1 MELWQ
6 LREFI
11 TLAERLNFS
20 EAARHL
26 YIAQPVLSR
35 HIAELEQELGVQL
48 FIRNRHSV
56 QLTTIGELLLEES
69 YALLAHY
76 DETLQKLHMAASGLE
91 GCVKIGFLDAAVKAF
106 LAPFAV
112 QFTKTNP
119 KIQLQL
125 FSFEFVS
132 TLTDALRRNEI
143 DVGFTITL
151 GLPYTTELSYKT
163 IYSDVFSVVMH
174 HDHPLAGQSVIDA
187 ADLAKESFIQISR
200 DQNPEGY
207 HRALA
212 ICKARGFTPNIVR
225 ETPRMDAVLLMVEM
239 GLGISIMPRH
249 FKVYASP
256 SVRFVDLKGEDCNF
270 DVVLAWKANNSN
282 PAIMPLLKEY
292 EAVSKTLF
300 ENLVSANKDTSNR
313 FISDVTDIHSI

>member
-1 MELWQ
+1 MDFWQ

-56 QLTTIGELLLEES
+56 QLTTIGELLLTES
-69 YALLAHY
+69 YALLARY
-76 DETLQKLHMAASGLE
+76 DETIQKIHMAASGLE
-91 GCVKIGFLDAAVKAF
+91 GSVKIGFLDAAVKVF

-112 QFTKTNP
+112 QFSKTNP

-125 FSFEFVS
+125 FSYEFVS

-143 DVGFTITL
+143 DVGFTITI
-151 GLPYTTELSYKT
+151 GSSHSSELSYKT
-163 IYSDVFSVVMH
+163 IYNDVFSAVMH
-174 HDHPLAGQSVIDA
+174 KDHPLATEDVIDVA
-187 ADLAKESFIQISR
+187 ELANEPFIQVSR
-200 DQNPEGY
+200 DQNPEGF
-207 HRALA
+207 HRTLA
-212 ICKARGFTPNIVR
+212 ICKARGFSPNIVR
-225 ETPRMDAVLLMVEM
+225 ETPRMDAALLMVEM

-249 FKVYASP
+249 TKVYASP
-256 SVRFVDLKGEDCNF
+256 SVRYIDLKGDDCNF
-270 DVVLAWKANNSN
+270 DVVLAWKTANSN

-292 EAVSKTLF
+292 E
-300 ENLVSANKDTSNR
+300 TSSQIFR
-313 FISDVTDIHSI
+313 EKLKATEGKETSSPAEDLPQS

>member
-1 MELWQ
+1 MDLWN
-6 LREFI
+6 LREFT

-56 QLTTIGELLLEES
+56 QLTTIGELLLKES
-69 YALLAHY
+69 YALLARY
-76 DETLQKLHMAASGLE
+76 EETLQKIHMAASGLE
-91 GCVKIGFLDAAVKAF
+91 GSVKIGFLDAAVKAF
-106 LAPFAV
+106 LAPFAT

-132 TLTDALRRNEI
+132 NLTEALRRNEI
-143 DVGFTITL
+143 DVGFTITI
-151 GLPYTTELSYKT
+151 GSSHSTELSYKT
-163 IYSDVFSVVMH
+163 VYNDVFSAVMH
-174 HDHPLAGQSVIDA
+174 CDHPLAKNSVIDV
-187 ADLAKESFIQISR
+187 ADLANEPFIQISR
-200 DQNPEGY
+200 EQNPEGF
-207 HRALA
+207 HRTLA
-212 ICKARGFTPNIVR
+212 ICKARGFVPNIVR

-249 FKVYASP
+249 TKVYASP
-256 SVRFVDLKGEDCNF
+256 AIRYIDLKGDDCNH
-270 DVVLAWKANNSN
+270 DVVLAWKTNNSN
-282 PAIMPLLKEY
+282 PALLPLLKEY
-292 EAVSKTLF
+292 ENVSQSLF
-300 ENLVSANKDTSNR
+300 TKLNATNNQSIPTTDFTEKKD
-313 FISDVTDIHSI
+313 